1 MAGDQLY
8 DVEVDVEN
16 DSGETVIR
24 VRGEVDHH
32 ARETFRR
39 AVQEARCLSRRLVF
53 DMSGTTFID
62 GCGLGILLEASRQHG
77 RDHVIVSAP
86 TAGVLRL
93 LDVTGILGLVCV
105 EERMRAGQRGGT
117 FDDAPA
123 TVRSGRS
130 DTSEVL

>member
-32 ARETFRR
+32 AREAFRR
-39 AVQEARCLSRRLVF
+39 AVQEARCRSRRLVF

-77 RDHVIVSAP
+77 RDHVIVRAP

-105 EERMRAGQRGGT
+105 EERMRPGQRGGT